1 MCGRFFREDVSWRE
15 YHDALNF
22 INERQGELFAPAY
35 NIAPSQSAPI
45 IRLNDENE
53 REVIR
58 ARWGLVPFFWKK
70 PLKEM
75 KFSTFNARS
84 ETASSKAS
92 FRVPFKSRRCLV
104 PISGYYEWKRIDKKT
119 KIPHAIALRNRRWF
133 CLAGLWDHAD
143 IDDEELLSFT
153 ILTTAANDTLA
164 DIHNRMP
171 VILRPEDYETWLTG
185 GIEAIAALCTPF
197 NPLDTHAWA
206 VGSEIGNVRN
216 QGKALIAEVN

>member
-22 INERQGELFAPAY
+22 TNEPQADLFAPAY
-35 NIAPSQSAPI
+35 NIAPTQSAPI
-45 IRLNDENE
+45 ICLNEDGV

-84 ETASSKAS
+84 ETASTAAS
-92 FRVPFKSRRCLV
+92 FRGPYKSRRCLV
-104 PISGYYEWKRIDKKT
+104 PISGFYEWKRIDKKT

-133 CLAGLWDHAD
+133 CLAGLWDKATVD
-143 IDDEELLSFT
+143 GEEMISFT
-153 ILTTAANDTLA
+153 ILTTTPNDA
-164 DIHNRMP
+164 MAEIHNRMP
-171 VILRPEDYETWLTG
+171 VILHPDDYERWLDPSG
-185 GIEAIAALCTPF
+185 GDITDIFEPF
-197 NPLDTHAWA
+197 DQQDMYAWQ
-206 VGSEIGNVRN
+206 VGSDVGNVRN
-216 QGKALIAEVN
+216 QGRVLVQSVE

>member
-35 NIAPSQSAPI
+35 NIAPTQSAPI

-92 FRVPFKSRRCLV
+92 FRVPFKS
-104 PISGYYEWKRIDKKT
+104 
-119 KIPHAIALRNRRWF
+119 
-133 CLAGLWDHAD
+133 
-143 IDDEELLSFT
+143 
-153 ILTTAANDTLA
+153 
-164 DIHNRMP
+164 
-171 VILRPEDYETWLTG
+171 
-185 GIEAIAALCTPF
+185 
-197 NPLDTHAWA
+197 
-206 VGSEIGNVRN
+206 
-216 QGKALIAEVN
+216 